1 MFLTELE
8 KYPGD
13 TPVVSLYEEIDAAAF
28 TLLLEYSP
36 VSELKRALHIL
47 PHNRPDIYAIIDGIM
62 MKKLGTACSASAGPV
77 PVNS

>member
-13 TPVVSLYEEIDAAAF
+13 MPVAALYEEIDEEAF

-36 VSELKRALHIL
+36 VWELKRILHML
-47 PHNRPDIYAIIDGIM
+47 PHNRPDIHALVDSM
-62 MKKLGTACSASAGPV
+62 VMKKLEPSCTVAP
-77 PVNS
+77 